1 MLIEDYLLKHME
13 PKVRSKQIFT
23 IKEIKDTFKQK
34 RGKTKSTIGIFPPF
48 KLEALD
54 NSLTVNTKFFEGVY
68 KLSLDKIKELFSLHT
83 IKDKKEAES
92 SKSNYGKESKG
103 THWTEKERE
112 LFVQCLRKHGK
123 NWEIISQEFPNKTV
137 KQLRNFFQNN
147 KDKLGLSKYLDH

>member
-92 SKSNYGKESKG
+92 
-103 THWTEKERE
+103 
-112 LFVQCLRKHGK
+112 
-123 NWEIISQEFPNKTV
+123 
-137 KQLRNFFQNN
+137 
-147 KDKLGLSKYLDH
+147 